1 MTVPAIIPDH
11 FPYFPYEG
19 FTFSLGRSDGTTAW
33 LSGHSGAVWS
43 EDRGKLAISGGM
55 GEQAAVMYEKI
66 GAILAGAD
74 LGFDDV
80 VHVVENVAQAGLDS
94 YPEAEQ
100 VRRSVLSGAQ
110 PALTTVIVDRL
121 VRRAALIEV
130 QVTAQR
136 GGGTPVTVGSTTRF
150 RSATVSEAGGVIELP
165 TILPIDDAGEV
176 VAEDDF
182 RGQYTYC
189 LERAATMLDAVGLSL
204 ANAVRTVDY
213 STPATR
219 EVYSK
224 MHRPRMEMLGPVYP
238 GAAGILMSRMH
249 RPGVLVSLDL
259 TASREPGEVVNPG
272 WSRYDTLSY
281 SPGVRVGDKLFM
293 SGFGSLDMVSQ
304 AALHPGDLLRQAEV
318 TYSAIL
324 ELVTYAGGTA
334 ADLVD
339 TLEYVTPEGLPDY
352 RVVADVRKRLLSAP
366 WPASVGAVCGGLLR
380 PEFLLEVVP
389 FAVVGR

>member
-1 MTVPAIIPDH
+1 MTVPAIIPDY
-11 FPYFPYEG
+11 FPYFLYEG

-33 LSGHSGAVWS
+33 LSGHSGAIWS

-74 LGFDDV
+74 LGFNDV

-100 VRRSVLSGAQ
+100 VRRLVLGGAQ

-136 GGGTPVTVGSTTRF
+136 GGGTPVTVGSTSRF

-165 TILPIDDAGEV
+165 TILPIDDADEL

-281 SPGVRVGDKLFM
+281 SPAVRVGDKLFM

-304 AALHPGDLLRQAEV
+304 AALHAGDLRRQAEV

-352 RVVADVRKRLLSAP
+352 RVVADVRKRLLSPP